1 MGVRSSSPTSTPPPR
16 TQPPKPNEAA
26 EAEKKQDAGKTL
38 RRGQIA
44 NKNLAI
50 KNLRVVPNILPPQ
63 NSTHHERNASAPIFF
78 VYPHPQNYHHPHHR
92 HFPLGASRQ
101 TPVLLLRGWKSK
113 GKFKRHGVGPPTHP
127 LKSDSNDQLPRPPPS
142 SHKLARP
149 RLQIFFL
156 RGG

>member
-1 MGVRSSSPTSTPPPR
+1 MRPLKPR
-16 TQPPKPNEAA
+16 KNKMPR
-26 EAEKKQDAGKTL
+26 KTL

-44 NKNLAI
+44 NKNLAN